1 MEEGTKKDKYTQ
13 DINFSITKFDGKAY
27 GRNDTIVSSVISF
40 FSLEFTPCKAEQPLP
55 GMELQEAQKD

>member
-1 MEEGTKKDKYTQ
+1 MEEGTKKEKYAQ

-27 GRNDTIVSSVISF
+27 GRNDAIVNSVRSF

-55 GMELQEAQKD
+55 GMELQEVQKD